1 MSTAFIVKFLTIAG
15 GLGAGMPANEKP
27 CSARIEK
34 EIKKG
39 QNFFSGVF
47 HNHLDE
53 KVEGTYSL
61 DAIREGKSGRSV
73 SRQSGSFKA
82 GPLGKTVLSTFSVNI
97 EKGDAYTVVL
107 KIYTRNV
114 FFCGDS
120 LVVGEPLPL
129 FPD

>member
-15 GLGAGMPANEKP
+15 GLAAGMPATEKP
-27 CSARIEK
+27 CHAKIEK
-34 EIKKG
+34 EIRNG
-39 QNFFSGVF
+39 HHFFSGVF

-53 KVEGTYSL
+53 RVEGTYSL

-82 GPLGKTVLSTFSVNI
+82 GPFDTTVLSCFSVNI
-97 EKGDAYTVVL
+97 EDGDAYTVVL
-107 KIYTRNV
+107 KVYTRNV
-114 FFCGDS
+114 FFCGDT
-120 LVVGEPLPL
+120 LVVGEPLTV